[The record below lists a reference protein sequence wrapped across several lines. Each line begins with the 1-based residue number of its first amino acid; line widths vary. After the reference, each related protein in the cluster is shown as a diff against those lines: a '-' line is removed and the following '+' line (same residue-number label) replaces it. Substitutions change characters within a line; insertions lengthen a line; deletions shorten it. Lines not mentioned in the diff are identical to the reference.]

1 METKKYSSFEQIE
14 VELEILKLER
24 ELSFQ
29 KMLWNGQK
37 IKESFTLP
45 NLATGFLGSYK
56 SILSNSYNTVLQNVI
71 PVVIRI
77 LSNIK
82 KRGD

>member
-1 METKKYSSFEQIE
+1 METKKYSAFEQID
-14 VELEILKLER
+14 VDLEILKLER

-29 KMLWNGQK
+29 KMIRNGQK

-45 NLATGFLGSYK
+45 NLANGFLGSYQ

-71 PVVIRI
+71 PVVIKF